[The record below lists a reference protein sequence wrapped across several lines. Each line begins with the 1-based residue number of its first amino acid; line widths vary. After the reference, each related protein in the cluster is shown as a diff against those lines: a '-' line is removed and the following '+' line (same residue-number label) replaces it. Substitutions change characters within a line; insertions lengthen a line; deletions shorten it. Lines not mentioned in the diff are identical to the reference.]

1 MFFITFNQYQKTFHL
16 SYCASLYHKV
26 DIFIVRN
33 FSIIFDF
40 GFVPSV
46 SKTLISLLFINI
58 FAPNFF
64 WLEINIF
71 FKYPESFN
79 FLGLT
84 VLKSVMGWKKWKILE
99 NVFFA
104 FLCNFRYFFSL
115 VFPKNKVFQQISGI
129 KISCIW
135 FRIYLAFQQKKLHVN
150 RIYSFGYSDPNV
162 GGGVKFTPP
171 CQFLDF
177 F

>member
-1 MFFITFNQYQKTFHL
+1 MIIKTTYYFTTWHLYFLQNQGCKQGQFCDFRVNFCGTQKRVKYYFLTNVFFITFNQYQRTFHL

-26 DIFIVRN
+26 DIFIIRN

-58 FAPNFF
+58 FAPIFF
-64 WLEINIF
+64 WLEISIF

-79 FLGLT
+79 LLGLT

-104 FLCNFRYFFSL
+104 FLCNFR
-115 VFPKNKVFQQISGI
+115 
-129 KISCIW
+129 
-135 FRIYLAFQQKKLHVN
+135 
-150 RIYSFGYSDPNV
+150 
-162 GGGVKFTPP
+162 
-171 CQFLDF
+171 
-177 F
+177 